1 MTEKGTRKLETSPL
15 EADFRDFRAR
25 HLASIVV
32 LSGGVAGSE
41 FILDDAKIQLGRGP
55 GVELEFDDSAM
66 SREHAVI
73 EFSDGGFVL
82 RDLGSTNG
90 TRVNGEPAK
99 ARELDHGDRIE
110 IGEHVF
116 QYVVEDREQ
125 APPTY
130 VISDE

>member
-1 MTEKGTRKLETSPL
+1 MTENGTRKLETYPL
-15 EADFRDFRAR
+15 EEDFRDFRAR

-41 FILDDAKIQLGRGP
+41 YILDNAKVQLGRGP

-66 SREHAVI
+66 SREHAAL

-99 ARELDHGDRIE
+99 AYELDHGDRIE

-116 QYVVEDREQ
+116 QYVIEDREQ

-130 VISDE
+130 VITDE